1 MFLCYRSSLQNES
14 SQSYSSNPNGLTVD
28 GYYQFK
34 TYIDSNGISTS
45 EQRRASGNKMR
56 QAINENP
63 SASSTVPNNKPLKDK
78 GIYEFSQ
85 SSYLRNNHSIISKT
99 FEYDFPFHKRYLL
112 DFVVDVHTV
121 VQEEATA
128 TLSFPE
134 EYESDDG
141 LNMSRERNDKE
152 PLSEQQDLEKSKVV
166 DKSTMDRSTEVES
179 WIEVHENQING
190 NSFTLGICIRV

>member
-14 SQSYSSNPNGLTVD
+14 SQAYLSNTKGLAVD

-45 EQRRASGNKMR
+45 EQRRTSDNRME
-56 QAINENP
+56 QAINGNP
-63 SASSTVPNNKPLKDK
+63 SVSSTVTNNKPLKGQ
-78 GIYEFSQ
+78 GIYVSLQ
-85 SSYLRNNHSIISKT
+85 MCYLRNNISKT

-141 LNMSRERNDKE
+141 LNISRERNDIE
-152 PLSEQQDLEKSKVV
+152 PLNEHQDLESSKVV
-166 DKSTMDRSTEVES
+166 HESKEDAIAEVDEN
-179 WIEVHENQING
+179 VHENQING
-190 NSFTLGICIRV
+190 NSFTLGICRGV